1 MVLKNYR
8 TLAATQ
14 DWDGTAQTIITQ
26 LPRDFLAQRYYIDMD
41 SAAVAAAGTVTPV
54 VDGGLKMITSIKI
67 VAVGE
72 GSSRTIFEVN
82 GRDLWHMNLFDYG
95 APVSPI
101 TIPLT
106 TSSGQLHLILHR
118 LSLQQVR
125 P

>member
-41 SAAVAAAGTVTPV
+41 SDDVRAAGSVTAV
-54 VDGGLKMITSIKI
+54 VDGGLKMITNIKV

-82 GRDLWHMNLFDYG
+82 GRDLYHMNLFDYG
-95 APVSPI
+95 A
-101 TIPLT
+101 
-106 TSSGQLHLILHR
+106 SSG
-118 LSLQQVR
+118 
-125 P
+125 